1 MAIDLTK
8 VKTYSLI
15 KRKSKISMQNFAS
28 LGRKNLSFNKFYDGL
43 PDVLAA
49 RDFKDVVSSIISAR
63 KRKKAVIFMLG
74 AHVIKCGLSPI
85 IIDLIK
91 RKIITCVALNGA
103 GIIHDFELA
112 FCGSTSEDV
121 ACGLENGSFGMSK
134 ETAEFLNKAIK
145 DGSLS
150 GLGAGEAVARRI
162 LKEKL
167 KFKHNSILFNALC
180 AKVPVTVH
188 IAIGSDIIHQH
199 PSADGAS
206 IGEASL
212 VDFRKLTKE
221 VARLDNGGVAVN
233 LGSAVILPEVFLKA
247 LNLVRNLGYSVEN
260 FTTVAFDMLH
270 QYRVRENVVARPSL
284 ALHAKGCYI
293 IGHHE
298 LMIPLLYQAI
308 LEKM

>member
-28 LGRKNLSFNKFYDGL
+28 LGRKNLSFKKFYDGL

-180 AKVPVTVH
+180 AEIPVTVH

-221 VARLDNGGVAVN
+221 VARLDNGGVVVN

-247 LNLVRNLGYSVEN
+247 LNLVRNLGHLVEN
-260 FTTVAFDMLH
+260 FTAVAFDMLH
-270 QYRVRENVVARPSL
+270 QYRVRENVVVRPSL
-284 ALHAKGCYI
+284 ALQAKGYYI

-308 LEKM
+308 LEKI